1 MREIIVDNFAGGGG
15 ASTGIALAI
24 GRSVDIAVNHDAA
37 AIQMHRRNHPD
48 TKHYIEDVWAVDP
61 VKACCGRPV
70 GLAWFSPDC
79 THHSKARGGKP
90 REQKIRGLAWLAV
103 KWASLVKPRVIML
116 ENVTE
121 FQTWGP
127 LLKDMTPDPKR
138 KGETFRSFVNA
149 LKHFGYKVEWREL
162 RACDYGAPTIRK
174 RLFLIARCDDR
185 KIVWPEPSHAA
196 PNDIRVLCGDLEP
209 WPVAADIIDWDINCP
224 SIFTRKKPLADNTM
238 KRIAKGLKKF
248 VLDSPSPFIIN
259 IDNKSSTGVAVSAHV
274 TKFRGESP
282 GSDIEK
288 PLATITSGAGSARPG
303 GNAHAMGLVQ
313 ATFINRQFGQSIG
326 NSVDEPLGT
335 ITAGGGGKSG
345 VVATF
350 LTKYHG
356 DRGAGDN
363 ARGQRS
369 DEPVRTVDTS
379 NRFGLVSAFMAKHY
393 GGGYT
398 GCGSDLKEPI
408 HTITSVD
415 HNHLV
420 TSHLIKL
427 KGTNIGTPDTEPVP
441 TICAGGLHIGEVR
454 SFMIKYYGCGTGQPI
469 DDPVHTITTKDRLGL
484 VTIHGEAYAIVDI
497 GMRMLE
503 PHELFAAQGFP
514 KDYKIDG
521 MPKYEQVAKCGNS
534 VSPVI
539 PKALVEANLPEMCG
553 EVEEVA

>member
-1 MREIIVDNFAGGGG
+1 MTTREIIVDNFAGGGG

-48 TKHYIEDVWAVDP
+48 TKHYIEDVLAVDP
-61 VKACCGRPV
+61 IKACEGRRV

-90 REQKIRGLAWLAV
+90 REQKIRGLAI

-138 KGETFRSFVNA
+138 KGETFNSFVNA

-174 RLFLIARCDDR
+174 RLFLIARCDGR
-185 KIVWPEPSHAA
+185 RIVWPEPSHAA
-196 PNDIRVLCGDLEP
+196 ANDIRVLCGDMEP

-224 SIFTRKKPLADNTM
+224 SIFACKKPLADNTM

-248 VLDSPSPFIIN
+248 VLDSPNPFIVKVNHGGDGI
-259 IDNKSSTGVAVSAHV
+259 VQP
-274 TKFRGESP
+274 F
-282 GSDIEK
+282 
-288 PLATITSGAGSARPG
+288 IT
-303 GNAHAMGLVQ
+303 
-313 ATFINRQFGQSIG
+313 RQFGQSIG
-326 NSVDEPLGT
+326 NGVDEPLGT

-393 GGGYT
+393 GG
-398 GCGSDLKEPI
+398 
-408 HTITSVD
+408 
-415 HNHLV
+415 
-420 TSHLIKL
+420 
-427 KGTNIGTPDTEPVP
+427 
-441 TICAGGLHIGEVR
+441 LHIGEVR
-454 SFMIKYYGCGTGQPI
+454 SFMIKYYGCSTGQPI
-469 DDPVHTITTKDRLGL
+469 DEPVHTITRKDKPGL
-484 VTIHGEAYAIVDI
+484 VTIHGEAYAIVDV

-553 EVEEVA
+553 MIKEVA

>member
-61 VKACCGRPV
+61 VKACGGRRV

-79 THHSKARGGKP
+79 THHSKARGG
-90 REQKIRGLAWLAV
+90 
-103 KWASLVKPRVIML
+103 
-116 ENVTE
+116 
-121 FQTWGP
+121 
-127 LLKDMTPDPKR
+127 
-138 KGETFRSFVNA
+138 
-149 LKHFGYKVEWREL
+149 
-162 RACDYGAPTIRK
+162 
-174 RLFLIARCDDR
+174 
-185 KIVWPEPSHAA
+185 
-196 PNDIRVLCGDLEP
+196 
-209 WPVAADIIDWDINCP
+209 
-224 SIFTRKKPLADNTM
+224 
-238 KRIAKGLKKF
+238 
-248 VLDSPSPFIIN
+248 
-259 IDNKSSTGVAVSAHV
+259 
-274 TKFRGESP
+274 
-282 GSDIEK
+282 
-288 PLATITSGAGSARPG
+288 
-303 GNAHAMGLVQ
+303 NAHAMGLVQ
-313 ATFINRQFGQSIG
+313 AMFINRQFGQSIG
-326 NSVDEPLGT
+326 NGVDEPLGT

-350 LTKYHG
+350 FTKYHG
-356 DRGAGDN
+356 DRSTGDN
-363 ARGQRS
+363 ARGQPL

-420 TSHLIKL
+420 TSYLIKL

-469 DDPVHTITTKDRLGL
+469 EEPVHTITTKDRLGL
-484 VTIHGEAYAIVDI
+484 VTIHGEPYAI
-497 GMRMLE
+497 
-503 PHELFAAQGFP
+503 
-514 KDYKIDG
+514 
-521 MPKYEQVAKCGNS
+521 
-534 VSPVI
+534 
-539 PKALVEANLPEMCG
+539 
-553 EVEEVA
+553 